1 MKFGKKLCK
10 YMQLNEDSANMLINY
25 KSLKKAIKEM
35 QAGDKSETD
44 REEKEIYF
52 GHLLLSEI
60 KRVDANFHQT
70 ISSLAQ
76 KKSAINPPS
85 DEGKDVSSDDEQLD
99 QSAKQLTNYAHLNTE
114 AVRKIVKKFKK
125 KVLEEPSPR
134 IEAKLSN
141 NVLAPDMKLSSP
153 GSPSALDRIIN
164 RARERSYFSK
174 AASTIRY
181 RPRID
186 REASTALLPAQ
197 STVDKNGG
205 FTGGQTV
212 SIRPSAL
219 AYTKV
224 GISFSLLMVMIYQL
238 SIDLG
243 VNGEY
248 DSLGQIESYA
258 VFRSLGLLCLLG
270 FFWTITRIIWK
281 LSRVDEEEIIV
292 CAWTETPAH
301 TIEWWLSMFIT
312 FALTFVLYLSASH
325 WSVGNKHLH
334 IFPLVLLLLFSI
346 VGLSPYRRFRNTLG
360 YLQRVFLSPFSEP
373 SFTAVLV
380 ADVMTSLSPIFAD
393 LVFTSCYYGSS
404 LFQLNFPSSRRN
416 ICWRSRFGI
425 RGVVMV
431 IPLWLRLAQC
441 FRGYY
446 DAGEIKSLL
455 NAGKYSS
462 SILVVALGAFL
473 DKEKSAPIRITAAIF
488 NTMFVTYWDSVRDW
502 GLCSCQHRMLRQRL
516 KFPQWVYYFALCTNP
531 VLRLLWTLVL
541 ANFRFEEDSDFSQ
554 AFYLPILAA
563 FEIYRRS
570 QWMVLRVEWENAKRE
585 ISSQDQNNNA
595 LQNSFVESTEMC
607 RL

>member
-346 VGLSPYRRFRNTLG
+346 VGLSPYRRFRFYNMAGLSIFECGLMLPGFHANPFRNTLG
-360 YLQRVFLSPFSEP
+360 YLQRVFLSPFRSYSSITFVAMGAWPKLYSEHICEP

-404 LFQLNFPSSRRN
+404 MFQLNFPSSRRN

-473 DKEKSAPIRITAAIF
+473 DKEKTTCHSF
-488 NTMFVTYWDSVRDW
+488 SFVRCHQYHVRHIL
-502 GLCSCQHRMLRQRL
+502 GLRKGLG
-516 KFPQWVYYFALCTNP
+516 VYYFALCTNP

-541 ANFRFEEDSDFSQ
+541 VNFRFEEDSDFSQ
-554 AFYLPILAA
+554 DGVA
-563 FEIYRRS
+563 RRVGKCQKGDKLTRS
-570 QWMVLRVEWENAKRE
+570 KQ
-585 ISSQDQNNNA
+585 
-595 LQNSFVESTEMC
+595 
-607 RL
+607 